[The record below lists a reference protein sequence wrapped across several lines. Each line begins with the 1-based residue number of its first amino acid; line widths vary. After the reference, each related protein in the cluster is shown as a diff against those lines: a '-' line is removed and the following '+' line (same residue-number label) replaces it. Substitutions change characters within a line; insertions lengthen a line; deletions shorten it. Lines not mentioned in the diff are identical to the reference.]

1 MDRLLFLLTFEV
13 VYYEDQAIDW
23 DRQRA
28 SRKLEKITK
37 KRVEEFQPNCVAHCR
52 SGKTQEQ
59 HGDQTRKKVS
69 TQKRRRGKK
78 KSGGTEEKRQK
89 VSHS

>member
-59 HGDQTRKKVS
+59 HGDQARKKVS
-69 TQKRRRGKK
+69 TQKRRRGEKIQVGQKK
-78 KSGGTEEKRQK
+78 KDKK
-89 VSHS
+89 

>member
-59 HGDQTRKKVS
+59 HGDQARKKVS
-69 TQKRRRGKK
+69 TQKRRREKKNQVGQKK
-78 KSGGTEEKRQK
+78 KDKK
-89 VSHS
+89 

>member
-59 HGDQTRKKVS
+59 HGDQARKKVS

-78 KSGGTEEKRQK
+78 NQVGQK
-89 VSHS
+89 KKDKK

>member
-37 KRVEEFQPNCVAHCR
+37 KRVEEFQPDCVAHCR

-59 HGDQTRKKVS
+59 HGDQARKKVS
-69 TQKRRRGKK
+69 TQKRRRGEKIQVGQKK
-78 KSGGTEEKRQK
+78 KDKK
-89 VSHS
+89 